1 MAEDRCQG
9 LASVRERRSPQRFS
23 AVDRY
28 KPGMVEAWIQLR
40 CPSCEQAW
48 QSSPTE
54 LPPADASFSCSACGE
69 ARTTAQF
76 MKDQRDLEILKEFA

>member
-1 MAEDRCQG
+1 
-9 LASVRERRSPQRFS
+9 
-23 AVDRY
+23 
-28 KPGMVEAWIQLR
+28 MVEAWIQLR

-54 LPPADASFSCSACGE
+54 LPAPDASFSCSACGE

-76 MKDQRDLEILKEFA
+76 MKDQRDLEILKEFAG